1 MPRAERRRR
10 AAGLAF
16 HAEVAQPTEPHIL
29 LEKQFLDGR
38 EEKKQKNPK
47 PNTSM
52 MRRMGILEILYPL
65 GEGEKGE
72 ELGSGMEERMHS

>member
-1 MPRAERRRR
+1 M
-10 AAGLAF
+10 AF

-52 MRRMGILEILYPL
+52 MRRMGILEILYKL
-65 GEGEKGE
+65 GKGEKGE